1 MADLYIDFDGLART
15 RENLDHV
22 SELLHSPVDELASQ
36 AGSVTEI
43 DRLRSRLQ
51 DFGDSW
57 DYGIKKLGKY
67 SEGVGEAL
75 QQIRDTFAQ
84 LDDKLAEVFDK

>member
-15 RENLDHV
+15 RQNLEHV
-22 SELLHSPVDELASQ
+22 KDLMQSPLDELASQ
-36 AGSVTEI
+36 AGSVTSI
-43 DRLRSRLQ
+43 DHLRSRLE
-51 DFGDSW
+51 DFGDQW

-75 QQIRDTFAQ
+75 QQIRDTFAE
-84 LDDKLAEVFDK
+84 LDDKLAEVFDQ